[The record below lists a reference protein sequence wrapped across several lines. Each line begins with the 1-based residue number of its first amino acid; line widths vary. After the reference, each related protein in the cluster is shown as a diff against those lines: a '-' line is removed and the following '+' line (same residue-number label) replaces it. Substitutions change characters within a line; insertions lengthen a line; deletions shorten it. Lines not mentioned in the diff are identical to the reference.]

1 MTAER
6 LNQLQDNVETAI
18 LIGGVSGD
26 TLPVGSIIPWSSNN
40 IPSNYL
46 LCDGRAV
53 NRTDYAELFSVIG
66 GNYGVGDGST
76 TFNLPNL
83 KGRVPVGK
91 DSTQTEFAQL
101 NTQGGEKTHTLTSNE
116 MPEHSHTIPIDSFV
130 NNDSQT
136 NDLRGGHIAQSVGA
150 GINYPSNAVGKN
162 QPHNNLQPYIV
173 LNFIIKAK
181 QSAGLVAT
189 VVDNLNSTSETD
201 ALSAKQGRLLGT
213 YSTDNEVQVGHWI
226 DGKPI
231 YRKVFNVGLLGNTRR
246 DNYFNFADG
255 IYKNIIK
262 VDGFLYKAN
271 GSCTTQQYNSD
282 GSYLL
287 FHAETTSTGTLMLMV
302 NRSSAEFWA
311 DWYVSFIVEYTKT
324 TD

>member
-1 MTAER
+1 MSTFTKFLNLFKWNPETDPDEEFDIEKALNENWEKIDTKLEDYIDEVDTRFENYTDEINAEIENFEQNSFATVEMTNRYIGDAYDSTR
-6 LNQLQDNVETAI
+6 NYKVGDLCIHNNTLYKCITAI
-18 LIGGVSGD
+18 TVPENFNVDKWKVTNLSD
-26 TLPVGSIIPWSSNN
+26 ETE
-40 IPSNYL
+40 L
-46 LCDGRAV
+46 LQQA
-53 NRTDYAELFSVIG
+53 
-66 GNYGVGDGST
+66 
-76 TFNLPNL
+76 
-83 KGRVPVGK
+83 KVPVGGAK
-91 DSTQTEFAQL
+91 GQILAK
-101 NTQGGEKTHTLTSNE
+101 KTDT
-116 MPEHSHTIPIDSFV
+116 
-130 NNDSQT
+130 T
-136 NDLRGGHIAQSVGA
+136 NDTEWVNGVS
-150 GINYPSNAVGKN
+150 
-162 QPHNNLQPYIV
+162 
-173 LNFIIKAK
+173 
-181 QSAGLVAT
+181 

-262 VDGFLYKAN
+262 VDGFLYKTN